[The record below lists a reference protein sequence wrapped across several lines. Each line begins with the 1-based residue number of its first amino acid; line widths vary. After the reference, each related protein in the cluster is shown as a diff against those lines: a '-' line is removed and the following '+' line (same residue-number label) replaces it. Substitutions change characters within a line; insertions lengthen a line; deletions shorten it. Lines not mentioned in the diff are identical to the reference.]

1 MGCTQSEI
9 SPQNET
15 PRKGCTDVL
24 WLVIYIVFWI
34 LMLIIACI
42 SFVYGNPQ
50 RLINGYDSFGNT
62 CGVKSNKKLLNYTL
76 SGINTVDKPYLFFM
90 DIKELRRSLKI
101 CVKQCPKNKLE
112 SLADIQN
119 FYRET
124 GSNVCRYDIDLNNVI
139 SSSALHNFI
148 GPCPTLPVYE
158 SFPLLNRC
166 FPKSAKEIAQKV
178 FTDFYDLLNS
188 WDTIE
193 QMLSDLYTSWK
204 EMIICVIIAFI
215 CSLIMVSILHL
226 LATLVSWIFMI
237 LVSIVSIAG
246 TGLLWYTYHE
256 LHTKQRDFSQAMF
269 LAESF
274 KNEKAFLWYS
284 IIATIITVILLLLV
298 WVMRSRVSFLAT
310 LFKETAHCLGS
321 IPALFLQPIV
331 TFFFLIIFFAFWSI
345 VVVCLATANYP
356 GIPFKTNFFING
368 TALPDRIDNAA
379 MQAQTSLKYQIEFDP
394 LWVKSMWWM
403 SLVCLVW
410 GSEFILGCQQ
420 MTIAGAVSHWYFRG
434 PNAHP
439 SPVLYSIGKLLK
451 YHLGSVAKG
460 SFLITL
466 FKIPRLILTFLHAK
480 YVCLATANY
489 PGIPF
494 KTNFFINGTALP
506 DRIDNAAMQAQT
518 SLKYQIEFDPLW
530 VKSMWWM
537 SLVCLV
543 WGSEFILGCQQMTIA
558 GAVSHWYLRGPNA
571 HPSPVLYSIGK
582 LLKYHLGSVAK
593 GSFLITLFKIPRL
606 ILTYLHAKLSSRA
619 EKGSECAKC
628 GLKCGICCF
637 YCLEKFIR
645 YLNHNAYTIITIER
659 CHFCKAAARAFSTI
673 VNNALQVATINS
685 VGDFI
690 LFLGKCIV
698 TAVTGIIGLLLLKRN
713 KDLHFFA
720 VPTLFIC
727 IYSFLIAHCILSL
740 YEMVV
745 DSLFLCVCEDRNMNN
760 AEGRWKSSRLA
771 ELGGHRI
778 DKGVEQEGA
787 ELQGLHENAEGR
799 WKSSRLAELGGH
811 SQDKG
816 VEQEGAELQDFMKV
830 LYREFYACCLFVV
843 HSKVD
848 HFLT

>member
-368 TALPDRIDNAA
+368 TALPDRNDNAA

-420 MTIAGAVSHWYFRG
+420 MTIAGAVSHWYF
-434 PNAHP
+434 
-439 SPVLYSIGKLLK
+439 
-451 YHLGSVAKG
+451 
-460 SFLITL
+460 
-466 FKIPRLILTFLHAK
+466 
-480 YVCLATANY
+480 
-489 PGIPF
+489 
-494 KTNFFINGTALP
+494 
-506 DRIDNAAMQAQT
+506 
-518 SLKYQIEFDPLW
+518 
-530 VKSMWWM
+530 
-537 SLVCLV
+537 
-543 WGSEFILGCQQMTIA
+543 
-558 GAVSHWYLRGPNA
+558 RGPNA

-787 ELQGLHENAEGR
+787 ELQGLHE
-799 WKSSRLAELGGH
+799 K
-811 SQDKG
+811 
-816 VEQEGAELQDFMKV
+816 
-830 LYREFYACCLFVV
+830 
-843 HSKVD
+843 
-848 HFLT
+848 